1 MVIKTNPIKNHLENH
16 MTYFDALSLTDEQK
30 AAAVAAPTYTESYDE
45 MPTRLE
51 MAVALFTRTA
61 SSDAQGSVHARSV
74 RIPTIENLTIDALA
88 KYSGLSANKV
98 ICQLLE
104 VALDEVFQGFTD
116 EQRQAVFDIRR
127 ELLKGLP
134 QKNGFPDLGG
144 DAAGKGEI

>member
-1 MVIKTNPIKNHLENH
+1 MSYLDT
-16 MTYFDALSLTDEQK
+16 LSLTDEQK
-30 AAAVAAPTYTESYDE
+30 AAATPASPTYIDSYNE

-51 MAVALFTRTA
+51 MAIGMFTRTA
-61 SSDAQGSVHARSV
+61 TSDAQGSVHARSV

-116 EQRQAVFDIRR
+116 EQRQEVFDIRR
-127 ELLKGLP
+127 QMLKALP
-134 QKNGFPDLGG
+134 QKDGFPVLGG
-144 DAAGKGEI
+144 DDAAKGEI